1 MIRKNRILAL
11 LLAFFFGFLG
21 LDRFYLGKIKT
32 GILKL
37 ITLGGFGIW
46 WCIDATLL
54 LLDAF
59 LYSLG
64 KDRGFVKDKRGQDL
78 KYGLSAYRFKEGSF
92 QQDWFAD
99 DLNTGDKEPIVSRGD
114 AQSKAIPKNWLGRN
128 WKWAIP
134 FTFACLMAG
143 VFSGII
149 SMMKSSEVYK
159 VSMAAVKDDSRS
171 TNLLG
176 TDISDAF
183 LVSGEVSDSAASIKI
198 PVSGSKGKGYVYVK
212 ATNTTGH
219 WKYQILMLH
228 TENEDI
234 DLLTKK

>member
-1 MIRKNRILAL
+1 MVRKNRMLAL
-11 LLAFFFGFLG
+11 SLALFFGFLG

-59 LYSLG
+59 LYSCG

-78 KYGLSAYRFKEGSF
+78 KYGLSAYRFKGGKF
-92 QQDWFAD
+92 RQDWFVD
-99 DLNTGDKEPIVSRGD
+99 DLNTTGKEAS
-114 AQSKAIPKNWLGRN
+114 IPQGVVQTQTAPKKWLGRN

-134 FTFACLMAG
+134 LIFACLMAA
-143 VFSGII
+143 VFTGIM
-149 SMMKSSEVYK
+149 SMMKSSGVYK
-159 VSMAAVKDDSRS
+159 ASMAAVKDDTRI

-183 LVSGEVSDSAASIKI
+183 IVSGEVSDSAASMKI
-198 PVSGSKGKGYVYVK
+198 PVSGSKGKGDVYVQ

-219 WKYQILMLH
+219 WEYQTLTLH

-234 DLLTKK
+234 NLLTK

>member
-1 MIRKNRILAL
+1 MVRKNRMLAL
-11 LLAFFFGFLG
+11 PLSLFFGFLG

-46 WCIDATLL
+46 WFIDAALL

-64 KDRGFVKDKRGQDL
+64 KERGFVKDKRGQDL
-78 KYGLSAYRFKEGSF
+78 KYGLSAYRFKDGAF
-92 QQDWFAD
+92 RQDWFTD
-99 DLNTGDKEPIVSRGD
+99 DLNTVDKESTVSNGD
-114 AQSKAIPKNWLGRN
+114 AQSQVGPKKWLARN

-134 FTFACLMAG
+134 FTIACLVAAIFIGTM
-143 VFSGII
+143 SI
-149 SMMKSSEVYK
+149 MKSSEVYK
-159 VSMAAVKDDSRS
+159 VSMAMVKDDPRI

-176 TDISDAF
+176 ADITGAF
-183 LVSGEVSDSAASIKI
+183 FVSGEVSNSAASMKI
-198 PVSGSKGKGYVYVK
+198 PVRGSKGSGDIYVQ
-212 ATNTTGH
+212 ATNTIGH
-219 WKYQILMLH
+219 WRYQILTLH

-234 DLLTKK
+234 DLLTKE